1 MEVLA
6 RHATCQ
12 ASARGYPALPAA
24 KDMDAMEEPEIRI
37 KPNTGLGR
45 DLTIMSV
52 EELERFIRELE
63 GEIVRVRAE
72 LKRKADVRGAA
83 EALFRRPPGAEPG

>member
-1 MEVLA
+1 
-6 RHATCQ
+6 
-12 ASARGYPALPAA
+12 
-24 KDMDAMEEPEIRI
+24 MEEPEIRI

-45 DLTIMSV
+45 DLSV
-52 EELERFIRELE
+52 LSVDELQRFIQELE

>member
-1 MEVLA
+1 
-6 RHATCQ
+6 
-12 ASARGYPALPAA
+12 
-24 KDMDAMEEPEIRI
+24 MEEPEIRI
-37 KPNTGLGR
+37 KPNTGIGR
-45 DLTIMSV
+45 DLSV
-52 EELERFIRELE
+52 LSVDELQRFIQELE